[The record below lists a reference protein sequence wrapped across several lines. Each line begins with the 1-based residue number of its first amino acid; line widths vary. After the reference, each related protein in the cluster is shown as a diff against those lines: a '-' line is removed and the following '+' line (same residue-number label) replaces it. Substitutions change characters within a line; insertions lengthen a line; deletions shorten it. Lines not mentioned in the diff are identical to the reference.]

1 MSQESQ
7 VLKELSM
14 LSTNMDLLV
23 KELKEQ
29 NKKTG
34 ENTEQLKKIT
44 GEKDKKP
51 TPADTPQETQSV
63 QNEKF
68 FKNLTQSFA
77 KEILENTKGLTQNLT
92 KQITGDLGG
101 IAKNSFKTKDT
112 KENTTE
118 KPAGQT
124 LESIAKSIFSKI
136 PKFAEGGDVKKEGV
150 ALVGEKGPELVQLK
164 KNQKVISN
172 DEGIFQMELEGM
184 KKSKERQA
192 ALETRSLNQTSG
204 ASEIVTGTPKLAE
217 SVKNSFG
224 VEVPKSA
231 IEKKRKSLLDGDP
244 DYYAKYPED
253 LQEDL
258 DNFIKNYRKEIT
270 KEEVAKRIASAEA
283 LQDKVQPLSK
293 TDSIEEPSKKG
304 KRKKEG
310 ESKNEKEKKESSVIS
325 PTKPKLLE
333 SLKSKGKD
341 IGSKLKE
348 GISSKVDNFKQGVK
362 QTLSGKV
369 SPDEIQTMGS
379 LSSEMQ
385 KLASDMKD
393 SQVKKETSVLNKPE
407 YKKTTSASDQPISQ
421 IPSQSIPAKKE
432 IEYKS
437 AEKKPMENSKESK
450 KDETLTS
457 NDIKEIKGLL
467 AGIYKSL
474 SGPLRIAN
482 DMPFRP
488 GSNVI

>member
-23 KELKEQ
+23 RELREQ
-29 NKKTG
+29 NKKTA

-231 IEKKRKSLLDGDP
+231 IEKERKRLVDDDLG
-244 DYYAKYPED
+244 YYSKYPED
-253 LQEDL
+253 LQEEL
-258 DNFIKNYRKEIT
+258 DYFIDSYREEFKKEDISKIYSPEVLKDKGKIPLQT
-270 KEEVAKRIASAEA
+270 TSPEE
-283 LQDKVQPLSK
+283 LSK
-293 TDSIEEPSKKG
+293 KE
-304 KRKKEG
+304 KRKKEA
-310 ESKNEKEKKESSVIS
+310 ESKKETGKKESAVIS

-341 IGSKLKE
+341 ISSKLKE
-348 GISSKVDNFKQGVK
+348 DISSEVEDFKQGFK

-369 SPDEIQTMGS
+369 SPQEPQTLGS
-379 LSSEMQ
+379 MSKQMQ
-385 KLASDMKD
+385 KLASDMQS

-450 KDETLTS
+450 KDETLSST
-457 NDIKEIKGLL
+457 DIK
-467 AGIYKSL
+467 
-474 SGPLRIAN
+474 
-482 DMPFRP
+482 
-488 GSNVI
+488 

>member
-23 KELKEQ
+23 RELREQ
-29 NKKTG
+29 NKKTA

-231 IEKKRKSLLDGDP
+231 IEKERKRLVDDDLG
-244 DYYAKYPED
+244 YYSKYPED
-253 LQEDL
+253 LQEEL
-258 DNFIKNYRKEIT
+258 DYFIDSYREEFKKEDISKIYSPEVLKDKGKIPLQT
-270 KEEVAKRIASAEA
+270 TSPEE
-283 LQDKVQPLSK
+283 LSK
-293 TDSIEEPSKKG
+293 KE
-304 KRKKEG
+304 KRKKEA
-310 ESKNEKEKKESSVIS
+310 ESKKETGKKESAVIS

-341 IGSKLKE
+341 ISSKLKE
-348 GISSKVDNFKQGVK
+348 DISSEVEDFKQGFK

-369 SPDEIQTMGS
+369 SPQEPQTLGS
-379 LSSEMQ
+379 MSKQMQ
-385 KLASDMKD
+385 KLASDMQS

-407 YKKTTSASDQPISQ
+407 YKKTTSASDQLISQ

-450 KDETLTS
+450 KDETLSST
-457 NDIKEIKGLL
+457 DIKEIKGLL

>member
-23 KELKEQ
+23 RELREQ
-29 NKKTG
+29 NKKTA

-231 IEKKRKSLLDGDP
+231 IEKERKRLVDDDLG
-244 DYYAKYPED
+244 YYSKYPED
-253 LQEDL
+253 LQEEL
-258 DNFIKNYRKEIT
+258 DYFIDSYREEFKKEDISKIYSPEVLKDKGKIPLQT
-270 KEEVAKRIASAEA
+270 TSPEE
-283 LQDKVQPLSK
+283 LSK
-293 TDSIEEPSKKG
+293 KE
-304 KRKKEG
+304 KRKKEA
-310 ESKNEKEKKESSVIS
+310 ESKKETGKKESAVIS

-341 IGSKLKE
+341 ISSKLKE
-348 GISSKVDNFKQGVK
+348 DISSEVEDFKQGFK

-369 SPDEIQTMGS
+369 SPQEPQTLGS
-379 LSSEMQ
+379 MSKQMQ
-385 KLASDMKD
+385 KLASDMQS

-450 KDETLTS
+450 KDETLSST
-457 NDIKEIKGLL
+457 DIKEIKGLL